1 MDTKETVRANNFPEF
16 NKVIEAVSNLN
27 PLQKKR
33 IAIFLENQNKDYW
46 VESERICNSLKGSF
60 FQDENNFVE
69 SAKAYNRMT
78 TDFLKEQIRFKKTG
92 KYSVDTASMAKNDVY
107 DNPEVMRYYM
117 IGLCLSYMLWPNHY
131 RMYKFFKK
139 FLDEHPSCDNY
150 LDVAPGHGLFAAEVL
165 NKFPKSFAKLVD
177 ISSTSLQVTRD
188 LLASFGIS
196 EQRYETILGDFLDI
210 KFEGNHFD
218 FLTMGEVL
226 EHVEKPL
233 EFLIQASKLITEDGY
248 IFMTT
253 CSNAPAIDH
262 IYHFH
267 NSQEI
272 RDLIEMAGLNIV
284 AEEVIPAENVPEEF
298 CEKELV
304 TVNYCCILNKKKS

>member
-1 MDTKETVRANNFPEF
+1 MESKESTRAKSFPEF
-16 NKVIEAVSNLN
+16 YKVIEAVSILN

-33 IAIFLENQNKDYW
+33 ISIFLENQNGDYW
-46 VESERICNSLKGSF
+46 IESERICKSLKNSF
-60 FQDENNFVE
+60 FQNEKNFFDSVT
-69 SAKAYNRMT
+69 AYNRMT

-92 KYSVDTASMAKNDVY
+92 KYLLDNAANAKSDVY
-107 DNPEVMRYYM
+107 DKPEVMRYYM
-117 IGLCLSYMLWPNHY
+117 IGLCLSYLLWPNHF
-131 RMYKFFKK
+131 RMYKFFQK
-139 FLDEHPSCDNY
+139 FINNYLTCDNY

-165 NKFPKSFAKLVD
+165 KKFPGAKAKIVD
-177 ISSTSLQVTRD
+177 ISSTSLQVSKE
-188 LLASFGIS
+188 LLSSFNIN
-196 EQRYETILGDFLDI
+196 ENRYEAILGDFLDI
-210 KFEGNHFD
+210 KFENNSFD

-226 EHVEKPL
+226 EHVENPL
-233 EFLIQASKLITEDGY
+233 DFLKQASNLITEEGY

-272 RDLIEMAGLNIV
+272 RDLIKKAGLNIV
-284 AEEVIPAENVPEEF
+284 EEEVIPAENVPEEL

-304 TVNYCCILNKKKS
+304 TVNYCCILSKK

>member
-1 MDTKETVRANNFPEF
+1 MESKESTRAKSFPEF
-16 NKVIEAVSNLN
+16 YKVIEAVSILN

-33 IAIFLENQNKDYW
+33 ISIFLENQNEDYW
-46 VESERICNSLKGSF
+46 IESERICKSLKNSF
-60 FQDENNFVE
+60 FQNEQNFYDSV
-69 SAKAYNRMT
+69 KAYNRMT

-92 KYSVDTASMAKNDVY
+92 KYLLDNAANAKSDVY
-107 DNPEVMRYYM
+107 DKPEVMRYYM
-117 IGLCLSYMLWPNHY
+117 IGLCLSYLLWPNHF
-131 RMYKFFKK
+131 RMYKFFQK
-139 FLDEHPSCDNY
+139 FINNYLICDNY

-165 NKFPKSFAKLVD
+165 KKFPGAKAKIVD
-177 ISSTSLQVTRD
+177 ISSTSLQVSKE
-188 LLASFGIS
+188 LLSSFNIS
-196 EQRYETILGDFLDI
+196 ENRYEAILGDFLDI
-210 KFEGNHFD
+210 KFENNSFD

-226 EHVEKPL
+226 EHVENPL
-233 EFLIQASKLITEDGY
+233 DFLKQASNLITEDGY

-272 RDLIEMAGLNIV
+272 RDLIKKAGLNIV
-284 AEEVIPAENVPEEF
+284 EEEVIPAENVPEEL

-304 TVNYCCILNKKKS
+304 TVNYCCILSKK

>member
-1 MDTKETVRANNFPEF
+1 VESKEATRVKNFPEF
-16 NKVIEAVSNLN
+16 YKVIEAVSILN

-33 IAIFLENQNKDYW
+33 ITFFVENQNENYW
-46 VESERICNSLKGSF
+46 IESERICNSLKNSF
-60 FQDENNFVE
+60 FQNEQNFYDSV
-69 SAKAYNRMT
+69 KAYNRMS

-92 KYSVDTASMAKNDVY
+92 KYLLDNAANAKSDVY

-117 IGLCLSYMLWPNHY
+117 IGLCLSYLLWPNHFK
-131 RMYKFFKK
+131 MYKFFQK
-139 FLDEHPSCDNY
+139 FLNNHLICKKY

-165 NKFPKSFAKLVD
+165 KKFPEAKAKIVD
-177 ISSTSLQVTRD
+177 ISGTSLQVSKE
-188 LLASFGIS
+188 LLSSFNIN
-196 EQRYETILGDFLDI
+196 ENRYEAILGDFLDI
-210 KFEGNHFD
+210 KFENNSFD

-226 EHVEKPL
+226 EHVENPL
-233 EFLIQASKLITEDGY
+233 DFLKKASNLITEEGY

-272 RDLIEMAGLNIV
+272 RDLIEKAGLNIV
-284 AEEVIPAENVPEEF
+284 EEEVIPAENVPEEL

-304 TVNYCCILNKKKS
+304 TVNYCCILSKK

>member
-1 MDTKETVRANNFPEF
+1 VESKEATRAKNFPEF
-16 NKVIEAVSNLN
+16 YKVIEAVSNLN

-33 IAIFLENQNKDYW
+33 IAFFLENQNNNYW
-46 VESERICNSLKGSF
+46 MESERICKSLKNSF
-60 FQDENNFVE
+60 FKNDQNFYDSV
-69 SAKAYNRMT
+69 KAYNRMT

-92 KYSVDTASMAKNDVY
+92 KYLLDNAANAKNDVY

-117 IGLCLSYMLWPNHY
+117 IGLCLSYLLWPNHF
-131 RMYKFFKK
+131 RMYKFFQK
-139 FLDEHPSCDNY
+139 FLNNHLICKNY

-165 NKFPKSFAKLVD
+165 KKFPGAKAKIVD
-177 ISSTSLQVTRD
+177 ISGTSLQVSKE
-188 LLASFGIS
+188 LLSSFNIN
-196 EQRYETILGDFLDI
+196 ENRYEAILGDFLDI
-210 KFEGNHFD
+210 KFENNSFD

-226 EHVEKPL
+226 EHVENPVD
-233 EFLIQASKLITEDGY
+233 FLKKASNLITEEGY

-272 RDLIEMAGLNIV
+272 RDLIEKAGLKIV
-284 AEEVIPAENVPEEF
+284 EEEVIPAENVPEEL

-304 TVNYCCILNKKKS
+304 TVNYCCILSKK